1 MCIVYNLSVGQM
13 SVCLLQTLTPI
24 ISGLTEQNGL
34 MFQVIYVKKRVTQTC
49 TICRGIWNLPH
60 KFHLY
65 IIIIVNTFIQINPHL
80 VHHSVPWNRLW
91 FQIGITNN
99 VHYQEGSSI
108 VINSVKYEII
118 EARNVVE
125 IIHLWWTST
134 CQMCSGIQSIQQF
147 TMYNYRLK
155 YRS

>member
-1 MCIVYNLSVGQM
+1 MSIICLSVRCL
-13 SVCLLQTLTPI
+13 SVCYKLCPQLSQAW
-24 ISGLTEQNGL
+24 QNRMGWCSKSS
-34 MFQVIYVKKRVTQTC
+34 MSKKRVTQTC
-49 TICRGIWNLPH
+49 TICREIWNLPH

-147 TMYNYRLK
+147 TMCNYRLK